1 MSREGSQE
9 LLSRREGLSEGRA
22 PSFSALNTQT
32 QASGRV
38 PRWQAVSDWHTGAPR
53 RDGQSP
59 AALILSRETKVG
71 PSALRD
77 ACRGQ
82 STVSIRSHQTAL
94 TSTFIMVS
102 SHSGRVSPGTEGRGN
117 PCSSHL
123 ASSGCLRSSPWLR
136 SHWCPGK
143 LPTDTHSTQDIAK
156 PPCPLP
162 HQGTTIMLMQKCRR
176 LSGLHTFPKMSKTS
190 AY

>member
-9 LLSRREGLSEGRA
+9 FLSRREGLSEGRA

-59 AALILSRETKVG
+59 AALILSRD
-71 PSALRD
+71 ARRD
-77 ACRGQ
+77 ARRGQ

-123 ASSGCLRSSPWLR
+123 ASSGCLRSSPWL
-136 SHWCPGK
+136 S
-143 LPTDTHSTQDIAK
+143 
-156 PPCPLP
+156 
-162 HQGTTIMLMQKCRR
+162 
-176 LSGLHTFPKMSKTS
+176 SGLTGAQESCPQTHTAPKTS
-190 AY
+190 QSPRAPSPTRVQQSC